1 MSDAG
6 LPLVVTLA
14 PSAGTIVIN
23 MQECGGMVL
32 LEKGGY
38 NFVWWT
44 LAYVRAA
51 CGNGFS
57 LLLEVGGYNFV

>member
-6 LPLVVTLA
+6 LPLVVTLV

-23 MQECGGMVL
+23 MQECVGMVL

-38 NFVWWT
+38 NFV
-44 LAYVRAA
+44 
-51 CGNGFS
+51 
-57 LLLEVGGYNFV
+57 